1 MKKLIASALLAA
13 TITGGGLAVA
23 AAGPVAAA
31 GAKEPAA
38 EAAAN
43 PRRHHHVRQVLRRA
57 VKTSAEVIGITP
69 KELAA
74 ELKAGRSIAEVAE
87 AKGVEVS
94 KVTDALVAKGTT
106 RIDQAVADG
115 KITAE
120 RAAKAKARL
129 PKVADR
135 VVNVHK
141 GDRKGG

>member
-13 TITGGGLAVA
+13 TITGGGIAVA
-23 AAGPVAAA
+23 AGGPALAA

-38 EAAAN
+38 EASAH
-43 PRRHHHVRQVLRRA
+43 PRRHHARQLLRGA

-87 AKGVEVS
+87 AKGVETS
-94 KVTDALVAKGTT
+94 KVTDALVAKGTA
-106 RIDQAVADG
+106 RIDQAVANG

-129 PKVADR
+129 PKLADR
-135 VVNVHK
+135 IVNHHK
-141 GDRKGG
+141 GDRKGA